1 MSLIIRSS
9 YVSPVLVIR
18 LDKQYFTLPHLSYW
32 TPIGLLGVRVDP
44 SGVRVES
51 NQTQFTLLNFTLRF
65 IFQVES
71 EWSPSGVRVESEW
84 TNLLNAV
91 EAICK
96 SLLCCD
102 ISPIGLHSDWIGT
115 YNLVLKLVSEN
126 VKAWFWQ
133 ALNPHPQH

>member
-1 MSLIIRSS
+1 M
-9 YVSPVLVIR
+9 
-18 LDKQYFTLPHLSYW
+18 
-32 TPIGLLGVRVDP
+32 DP

-51 NQTQFTLLNFTLRF
+51 NRTQFTLLNFTLRF
-65 IFQVES
+65 IF
-71 EWSPSGVRVESEW
+71 RVESEQ

-133 ALNPHPQH
+133 ALNPHPLH